1 MHRLATSLAA
11 LLLAS
16 TIPTLAAAQSTTVI
30 GSPNQ
35 LLTDGARAMEA
46 GRFEEGL
53 RLTLAGLDQPN
64 PPENAAAGHSNI
76 CAAYAYLKRY
86 NEALPHCNRALELDT
101 TNWRTYNNRAAVF
114 VGLKKFDLAMTDVNA
129 GLKIAPT
136 SATLRKSL
144 QVVQEHHDASVRE
157 RRRKPKK
164 A

>member
-16 TIPTLAAAQSTTVI
+16 AIPTLAAAQSTTLI

-46 GRFEEGL
+46 GRFQEGL

-86 NEALPHCNRALELDT
+86 NEALRA
-101 TNWRTYNNRAAVF
+101 YNTKVRQFPGSIVASFRGFTPNEAYFDAAPVA
-114 VGLKKFDLAMTDVNA
+114 KE
-129 GLKIAPT
+129 AP
-136 SATLRKSL
+136 K
-144 QVVQEHHDASVRE
+144 VQF
-157 RRRKPKK
+157 
-164 A
+164 